1 MPYIE
6 RHLPLHETLL
16 IDLVGDMYISDSL
29 TSSTRH
35 IMGKGILSRAIG
47 KTIAPSNW
55 NSWKESLHVDEQGR
69 TV

>member
-1 MPYIE
+1 MANANGNPE
-6 RHLPLHETLL
+6 LSLHETLL

-35 IMGKGILSRAIG
+35 IMGKGIRSRAIG
-47 KTIAPSNW
+47 KTNAPSNW
-55 NSWKESLHVDEQGR
+55 KESLRVDEQGR